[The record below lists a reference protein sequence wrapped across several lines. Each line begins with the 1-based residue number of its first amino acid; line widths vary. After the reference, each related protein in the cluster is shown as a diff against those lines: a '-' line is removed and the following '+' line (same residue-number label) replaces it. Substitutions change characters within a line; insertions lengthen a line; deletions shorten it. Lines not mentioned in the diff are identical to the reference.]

1 MYELEKKDYILYLVI
16 FCIGCSY
23 VLFPP
28 L

>member
-16 FCIGCSY
+16 LCIGSSY
-23 VLFPP
+23 ILFPS